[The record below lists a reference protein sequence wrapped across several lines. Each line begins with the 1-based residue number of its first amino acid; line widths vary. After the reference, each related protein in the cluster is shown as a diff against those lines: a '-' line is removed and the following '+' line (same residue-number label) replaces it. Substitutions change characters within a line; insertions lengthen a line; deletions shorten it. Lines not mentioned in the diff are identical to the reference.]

1 MIIDYQDLIIR
12 LVKNLILLILFT
24 LIIYLVP
31 DDIEKIKRSIF
42 ISLAIILVI
51 IIFDNLI
58 PILPQNIKKYINRR
72 Y

>member
-42 ISLAIILVI
+42 ISLVIILVI

-58 PILPQNIKKYINRR
+58 PILPQNIKKYLNRR

>member
-31 DDIEKIKRSIF
+31 DDIEKIKKSIF
-42 ISLAIILVI
+42 ISLVIILVI

-58 PILPQNIKKYINRR
+58 PILPQNIKKYLNRR